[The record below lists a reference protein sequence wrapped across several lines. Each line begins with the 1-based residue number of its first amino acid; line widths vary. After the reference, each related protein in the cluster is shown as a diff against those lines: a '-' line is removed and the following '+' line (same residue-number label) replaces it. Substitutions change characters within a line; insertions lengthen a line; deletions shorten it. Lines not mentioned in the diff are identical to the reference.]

1 MAVIITLLSVGLKP
15 IQQRKLLRAIA
26 KKSTTLSSTDASQA
40 DSDNS
45 QTSLPMDIDPTPA
58 TCTSN
63 PVHSSSPD
71 NPECCDTAPGLSIR
85 YIHCQNLF
93 THQAEEKAL
102 HNVPPMATLEELI
115 TQIASTEGV
124 AKDETL
130 ELFFGEGYPLD
141 PNEITLKGDLYLCLV
156 CHTCTYVYKLLYM
169 HVSVVLGVYICS

>member
-1 MAVIITLLSVGLKP
+1 MMCIVAVITTLLSVGLKP

-26 KKSTTLSSTDASQA
+26 EKNTALDVSQA

-45 QTSLPMDIDPTPA
+45 QTSLPMDIDPIPA

-63 PVHSSSPD
+63 PVHSSSPN
-71 NPECCDTAPGLSIR
+71 NPECCDTAQGLSIR

-102 HNVPPMATLEELI
+102 HNVPPTATLEELI

-141 PNEITLKGDLYLCLV
+141 PNEITLKGDLCN
-156 CHTCTYVYKLLYM
+156 C
-169 HVSVVLGVYICS
+169 CSI